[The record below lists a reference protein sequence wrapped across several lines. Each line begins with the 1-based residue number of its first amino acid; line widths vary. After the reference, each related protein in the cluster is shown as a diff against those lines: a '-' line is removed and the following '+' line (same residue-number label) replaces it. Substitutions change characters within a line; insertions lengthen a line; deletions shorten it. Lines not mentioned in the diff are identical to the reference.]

1 MKIACL
7 GWGSLIWKSGALP
20 VAGEWQTDG
29 PSLPVE
35 FCRVSDGGELATAIC
50 MNAPAVPVLWA
61 WLEATTLSVACRAL
75 REREAIPEDRCDGIG
90 SLLITGRDTGILT
103 TWAGKVLKRSSGP
116 GSRREA
122 RHRKAG
128 FLPWTKPSLIS
139 TASAE
144 RPAAMRGTIF
154 AACLPSLIRPTGA
167 PLKRCLGGDTAARYQ
182 YSFQLWV
189 KRTSAST

>member
-35 FCRVSDGGELATAIC
+35 FCRVSDGGEVATAIC

-103 TWAGKVLKRSSGP
+103 TWA
-116 GSRREA
+116 REKGIEA
-122 RHRKAG
+122 IIWTG
-128 FLPWTKPSLIS
+128 LPP
-139 TASAE
+139 
-144 RPAAMRGTIF
+144 R
-154 AACLPSLIRPTGA
+154 
-167 PLKRCLGGDTAARYQ
+167 
-182 YSFQLWV
+182 
-189 KRTSAST
+189 SASQEGRVPAVDEAIAYLDGLSGETRSHAQDYICRVPAQLDTPYRRVIKDVLGW

>member
-75 REREAIPEDRCDGIG
+75 REREANPEDRCDGID

-103 TWAGKVLKRSSGP
+103 TWARDHLDRAPAEKRVTGRQGSCRGRSHRL
-116 GSRREA
+116 SRRPQ
-122 RHRKAG
+122 RRDPQPCAG
-128 FLPWTKPSLIS
+128 LYLPR
-139 TASAE
+139 AC
-144 RPAAMRGTIF
+144 PA
-154 AACLPSLIRPTGA
+154 
-167 PLKRCLGGDTAARYQ
+167 
-182 YSFQLWV
+182 
-189 KRTSAST
+189 

>member
-103 TWAGKVLKRSSGP
+103 TWAREKGIEAIIWTGL
-116 GSRREA
+116 RREA

-144 RPAAMRGTIF
+144 RPRSHARDYICRVPAQLDTPYRRAI
-154 AACLPSLIRPTGA
+154 
-167 PLKRCLGGDTAARYQ
+167 KEVLG
-182 YSFQLWV
+182 W
-189 KRTSAST
+189 

>member
-75 REREAIPEDRCDGIG
+75 REREAIPDRCDGIG

-103 TWAGKVLKRSSGP
+103 TWARRKVLKRSSGP
-116 GSRREA
+116 GFRREA
-122 RHRKAG
+122 RRRKAG
-128 FLPWTKPSLIS
+128 FLPWTRPSLIS
-139 TASAE
+139 TASAD

-182 YSFQLWV
+182 YSFQLCV

>member
-103 TWAGKVLKRSSGP
+103 TWARRKVLKRSSGP
-116 GSRREA
+116 GFRR
-122 RHRKAG
+122 
-128 FLPWTKPSLIS
+128 
-139 TASAE
+139 
-144 RPAAMRGTIF
+144 
-154 AACLPSLIRPTGA
+154 
-167 PLKRCLGGDTAARYQ
+167 
-182 YSFQLWV
+182 
-189 KRTSAST
+189 SASQEGRVPAVDEAIAYLDGLSGQTRSHARDYICRVPAQLDTPYRRAIKEVLGW

>member
-61 WLEATTLSVACRAL
+61 WLDTDQLSLACQAL
-75 REREAIPEDRCDGIG
+75 RAREGIPEERCDGIG
-90 SLLITGRDTGILT
+90 SLLIAGCHVGELS
-103 TWAGKVLKRSSGP
+103 TWAAQRDI
-116 GSRREA
+116 EA
-122 RHRKAG
+122 VIWTG
-128 FLPWTKPSLIS
+128 LPP
-139 TASAE
+139 
-144 RPAAMRGTIF
+144 R
-154 AACLPSLIRPTGA
+154 
-167 PLKRCLGGDTAARYQ
+167 
-182 YSFQLWV
+182 
-189 KRTSAST
+189 SASLEGRVPTVDEAIAYLDSLSGETRSHAKDYMRRVPSQIDTPYRRVIKEVLGW

>member
-103 TWAGKVLKRSSGP
+103 TWAREKGIEAIIWTGLPPRSSSQDG
-116 GSRREA
+116 RV
-122 RHRKAG
+122 
-128 FLPWTKPSLIS
+128 
-139 TASAE
+139 
-144 RPAAMRGTIF
+144 PAADEAIAYLDGLSGETRSHARDYICRVPAQLDTPYRRAI
-154 AACLPSLIRPTGA
+154 
-167 PLKRCLGGDTAARYQ
+167 KEVLG
-182 YSFQLWV
+182 W
-189 KRTSAST
+189 